1 MLGRLIGE
9 GRQAEVYNYSK
20 TEVVKLFK
28 SHVTRDM
35 VNYEWQISS
44 NLFATGMPMPRVDKI
59 IEVAGRLGI
68 VFAKIEGPS
77 LLQLILSGE
86 FPVEKTGN
94 LLAKLHQKL
103 HQVHTDQLPSLKTK
117 IINSVSSL
125 AMIPSDLKNDLLHI
139 CNQLPEDNSVCHG
152 DFHPDNII
160 ISPKG
165 PVIIDWVNATAGNA
179 LADVARTHLLISNS
193 RMPDSIKVTPEIQN
207 MRNKLADYY
216 LNCYL
221 ENQSTSFTS
230 AKKELHLWSE
240 VVAAVRL
247 AEEVPG
253 ETDTLI
259 TYIKNLRD
267 ELDG

>member
-9 GRQAEVYNYSK
+9 GRQAEVYNYNK

-35 VNYEWQISS
+35 ANYEWQISS
-44 NLFATGMPMPRVDKI
+44 NLFASGMPMPRVGEI
-59 IEVAGRLGI
+59 IEIAGRLGI

-86 FPVEKTGN
+86 LPVEEAGK
-94 LLAKLHQKL
+94 LLAELHQKM
-103 HQVHTDQLPSLKTK
+103 HQIHTDKLPSLKTK
-117 IINSVSSL
+117 IINSISSL
-125 AMIPSDLKNDLLHI
+125 AMIPSDLKSDLLQI

-160 ISPKG
+160 IWMKG
-165 PVIIDWVNATAGNA
+165 PVIIDWVNVTAGNA
-179 LADVARTHLLISNS
+179 LANVAHTHLLISNS

-216 LNCYL
+216 LNRYL
-221 ENQSTSFTS
+221 ENQSSSFNS
-230 AKKELHLWSE
+230 VKKELHLWSE

-253 ETDTLI
+253 ETNTLI